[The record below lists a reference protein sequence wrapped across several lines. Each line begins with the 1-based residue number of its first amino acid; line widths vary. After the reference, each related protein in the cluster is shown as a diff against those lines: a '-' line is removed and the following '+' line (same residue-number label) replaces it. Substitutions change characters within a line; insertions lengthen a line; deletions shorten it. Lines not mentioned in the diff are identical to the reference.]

1 MSPKDHVFT
10 MGIEEE
16 FAIIDPETRK
26 LRSHIQKILEDGK
39 MTLKERVKPEM
50 HQSVV
55 ELGTEICR
63 DIGDARQHVAA
74 LRSDLAA
81 LAARDGLKIAS
92 VGTHPFSHWRDQL
105 ITEGERYK
113 EIVRDMQLLAR
124 ANLIFGL
131 HVHVGVPDRETA
143 IYVMNQ
149 ARYFL
154 PHIYALS
161 VNSPFWIGHDTGL
174 KGYRLKVFERFP
186 RTGIPDSFE
195 SLSEYEDYC
204 KLLVKT
210 GCIDNAKKIWWDI
223 RLHPFF
229 DTLEVRV
236 CDAQSRVDDTL
247 AIAALIQAVISK
259 LHKLLHQNITFR
271 IYRRRLLDENRW
283 RAARYGID
291 GKFIDFGKEAEVD
304 ERSLLNELLDFVS
317 TEVKEIGSERDMAHI
332 ERIIREGT
340 GADRQLAVWD
350 CTQDMEAVVDH
361 IVAETYEGLSV
372 A

>member
-1 MSPKDHVFT
+1 
-10 MGIEEE
+10 
-16 FAIIDPETRK
+16 
-26 LRSHIQKILEDGK
+26 
-39 MTLKERVKPEM
+39 
-50 HQSVV
+50 
-55 ELGTEICR
+55 
-63 DIGDARQHVAA
+63 
-74 LRSDLAA
+74 
-81 LAARDGLKIAS
+81 
-92 VGTHPFSHWRDQL
+92 VGQ
-105 ITEGERYK
+105 
-113 EIVRDMQLLAR
+113 
-124 ANLIFGL
+124 N
-131 HVHVGVPDRETA
+131 
-143 IYVMNQ
+143 
-149 ARYFL
+149 
-154 PHIYALS
+154 
-161 VNSPFWIGHDTGL
+161 TGL

-236 CDAQSRVDDTL
+236 CDAQSRVEDTL

-291 GKFIDFGKEAEVD
+291 GKMIDFGKEAEVD

-317 TEVKEIGSERDMAHI
+317 TEIKELGSEREMAHL

-340 GADRQLAVWD
+340 GADRQLAAWER
-350 CTQDMEAVVDH
+350 TQDTKAVVDQ
-361 IVAETYEGLSV
+361 IVLETYEGLSLP
-372 A
+372 